1 MTTKTFT
8 RISKVLLEK
17 LKWWADINATKTE
30 TFPKMYVGE
39 NIVVYLP
46 LKGNRSLQVLI
57 KANKAILG
65 IETVYSFIEA
75 NGKDAVRIEGNVH
88 TIPIVTGNTENDAL
102 AAFRIIR
109 NEIIVV
115 QNTAN
120 AVIGQNAKEPII

>member
-8 RISKVLLEK
+8 RISKEVLAK
-17 LKWWADINATKTE
+17 LKLWADINAAKNE
-30 TFPKMYVGE
+30 TFPKVYVGD

-46 LKGNRSLQVLI
+46 LKGNRSLQVLV
-57 KANKAILG
+57 KANNAILG

-88 TIPIVTGNTENDAL
+88 AIPIVTGNTENDAL

-120 AVIGQNAKEPII
+120 AVIGQNAKEQTI

>member
-8 RISKVLLEK
+8 RISKEILEK
-17 LKWWADINATKTE
+17 LRWWADINATKSE

-46 LKGNRSLQVLI
+46 LKEKRSLQVLV

-65 IETVYSFIEA
+65 LETVYSFIEA
-75 NGKDAVRIEGNVH
+75 NGKDTVRIEGNVH
-88 TIPIVTGNTENDAL
+88 TIPIVTGDTEKDAL

-120 AVIGQNAKEPII
+120 AIISREKESTT